1 MPEPRSAGPPPLS
14 GPRLW
19 LALAWIAAV
28 VVLHL
33 AVRELGVELI
43 R

>member
-1 MPEPRSAGPPPLS
+1 MPESPSPGPPPLS

-28 VVLHL
+28 VLLHL
-33 AVRELGVELI
+33 AVRELGIELV